1 MEYGSIFAP
10 SPIAHGQPTVVT
22 LAFKKAV
29 SDDPA
34 QVSWTSPAG
43 GGSLRPGLA
52 HQRRP
57 QTHRGDAGGEGDSNA
72 NACDHDGALM
82 STLKWH

>member
-1 MEYGSIFAP
+1 MEYGSIFAT
-10 SPIAHGQPTVVT
+10 SPIAQGHPT
-22 LAFKKAV
+22 AV
-29 SDDPA
+29 SVA

>member
-1 MEYGSIFAP
+1 MEYGSIFAT
-10 SPIAHGQPTVVT
+10 SPIAQGHPI
-22 LAFKKAV
+22 AV

-57 QTHRGDAGGEGDSNA
+57 QTHRGDARGEGDS
-72 NACDHDGALM
+72 DG
-82 STLKWH
+82 

>member
-1 MEYGSIFAP
+1 MEYGSIFAT
-10 SPIAHGQPTVVT
+10 SPIAHGHPTV
-22 LAFKKAV
+22 V

-34 QVSWTSPAG
+34 QVSWTPSAG

-57 QTHRGDAGGEGDSNA
+57 QTHRGDAGGEGDSGA

>member
-1 MEYGSIFAP
+1 MEYGSIFAT
-10 SPIAHGQPTVVT
+10 SPIAQGHPTALLMT
-22 LAFKKAV
+22 LL
-29 SDDPA
+29 A

-57 QTHRGDAGGEGDSNA
+57 QTHRGDAGGEGDSDA
-72 NACDHDGALM
+72 NACDHD
-82 STLKWH
+82 

>member
-1 MEYGSIFAP
+1 M
-10 SPIAHGQPTVVT
+10 VLLV
-22 LAFKKAV
+22 
-29 SDDPA
+29 

-57 QTHRGDAGGEGDSNA
+57 QTHRGDAGGEGDSGA
-72 NACDHDGALM
+72 NACDHDMIERRDKLEEN
-82 STLKWH
+82 